1 MHDLVVVINLDQ
13 HSLFVA
19 QRHKLSSTHDT
30 TEPHT
35 PAPPNVINAASKKQA
50 RKQAGPQTHGGTRS
64 MISALVARLT
74 GFLSH
79 QAPLRLSMGP
89 ADSAGASVSSA
100 IPEGAE
106 RCTVAAGC
114 FWGTEHLY
122 RRHFGGKGLLDAR
135 VGYIGGDVDDP
146 SYRAV
151 CGGKTGRAFPFPP
164 PLAAAAARTDVRT
177 DGQTQKPRK
186 SYSTPRSSR
195 TASCSSSSTA
205 STTPRRSTARART
218 PGPSTAPQSTSTARS
233 RSASP
238 ATSPAPR
245 TNSGGRAPSSQSW
258 CPRAAGGPPRTITSS
273 TSTATLAATSAP
285 VISSATF
292 RPCGIDGA
300 GCHQGEGHPGKVTR
314 GRDTGAVK

>member
-164 PLAAAAARTDVRT
+164 PLLLLRPGLTSGRTDRRRSRANHIRPRGRLVPPAARVLLPL
-177 DGQTQKPRK
+177 PRPHDAQPPGPGRRDPVPLRNLL
-186 SYSTPRSSR
+186 PRPGAGAHR
-195 TASCSSSSTA
+195 
-205 STTPRRSTARART
+205 PRRHPRREPTVVEGRRRHRAGAR
-218 PGPSTAPQSTSTARS
+218 GPLVVRRGLSPALPRPQRWRLRVPQSFPPQLSALAALTGPGVTKERVTQARS
-233 RSASP
+233 P
-238 ATSPAPR
+238 
-245 TNSGGRAPSSQSW
+245 
-258 CPRAAGGPPRTITSS
+258 
-273 TSTATLAATSAP
+273 
-285 VISSATF
+285 
-292 RPCGIDGA
+292 
-300 GCHQGEGHPGKVTR
+300 GEGIQVL
-314 GRDTGAVK
+314 